1 MRLLITGATGMLG
14 HAIQRLAQR
23 LAGGVDWRVA
33 AFSRK
38 DLDVTNVGAIQSALS
53 MVSPNVVI
61 NCAASTNVDG
71 CETEPEVAYRMN
83 GEVPGLLAKECEV
96 ANALLVHFSTDYVFD
111 GRSSTP
117 YKEDQ
122 PVAPLSIYGRSKL
135 AGEDAIRSINTPHLI
150 LRTQWL
156 YGRHG
161 HNFIDTIIRSAA
173 SGEKLRVVNDQFGAP
188 TYAIDLATATLEAIA
203 AKLTGTYHA
212 VSAGKSTWY
221 DLARKALAFA
231 DLDPELVSPTTTAEF
246 PRPAQRPAWGVLDT
260 SKLAGAGITL
270 RPWEEALEQ
279 YVLHD
284 RKAAPGEEKGSK
296 K

>member
-1 MRLLITGATGMLG
+1 MRLLITGGTGMLG
-14 HAIQRLAQR
+14 RAIQRLARR
-23 LAGGVDWRVA
+23 LVGGVDWRVA

-38 DLDVTNVGAIQSALS
+38 DLDVTNMGAIQSAFS
-53 MVSPNVVI
+53 IVSPNVVI
-61 NCAASTNVDG
+61 NCAAYTNVDG
-71 CETEPEVAYRMN
+71 CEVEPAVAYRMN
-83 GEVPGLLAKECEV
+83 GEVPGLLAKACER

-117 YKEDQ
+117 YSEDQ

-135 AGEDAIRSINTPHLI
+135 AGEDAIRTVNAPHLI

-156 YGRHG
+156 YGQHG
-161 HNFIDTIIRSAA
+161 RNFIDTILRSAA
-173 SGEKLRVVNDQFGAP
+173 AGEKLSVVNDQFGAP
-188 TYAIDLATATLEAIA
+188 TYAIDFATVTLEAVA

-212 VSAGKSTWY
+212 VNAGRSTWY
-221 DLARKALAFA
+221 ELARKALALA

-279 YVLHD
+279 YVRHD
-284 RKAAPGEEKGSK
+284 RKATPDAKQGSEK
-296 K
+296 